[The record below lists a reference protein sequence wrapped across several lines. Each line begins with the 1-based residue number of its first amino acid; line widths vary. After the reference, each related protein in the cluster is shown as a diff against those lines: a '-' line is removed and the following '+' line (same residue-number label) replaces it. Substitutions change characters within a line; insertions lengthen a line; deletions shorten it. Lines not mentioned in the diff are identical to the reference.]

1 MHGLVDGHI
10 SMRMLT
16 WRLSIATL
24 STDVTP
30 RIGETFSPSGTGHS
44 TLRFCTRASALSPV
58 HLFALLSSEHA
69 RP

>member
-1 MHGLVDGHI
+1 M
-10 SMRMLT
+10 
-16 WRLSIATL
+16 ATL